1 MLMTDTTGRKQNN
14 HLFKAGQSGNP
25 AGRPR
30 GSRNRLAEAFI
41 QALAQD
47 FEAHGAEAIADCRVK
62 HPGKYLSVV
71 AQILPKEVDMAI
83 DMDVRHHAEM
93 RAFVADY
100 RTVKAAMMRIGV
112 EEKMIEAAG
121 NDDR

>member
-14 HLFKAGQSGNP
+14 HLFKVGQSGNP

-47 FEAHGAEAIADCRVK
+47 FEAHGAEAIAECRVK

-71 AQILPKEVDMAI
+71 AQILPKEIDLAI
-83 DMDVRHHAEM
+83 ETDIRQEIKVAQ
-93 RAFVADY
+93 FVGDY
-100 RTVKAAMMRIGV
+100 RTLKAAIERLGV
-112 EEKMIEAAG
+112 NQPQLLEAK
-121 NDDR
+121 DDD

>member
-1 MLMTDTTGRKQNN
+1 MTQKDSRTGRFLPGN
-14 HLFKAGQSGNP
+14 SGYG
-25 AGRPR
+25 GRPK
-30 GSRNRLAEAFI
+30 GARNKLGEAFMTALAE
-41 QALAQD
+41 D
-47 FEAHGAEAIADCRVK
+47 FEAHGAEAIAECRVK

-83 DMDVRHHAEM
+83 EMDVRHHAEM

-112 EEKMIEAAG
+112 EEPIMLEAAG

>member
-1 MLMTDTTGRKQNN
+1 MMMTDTTGRKQNN

-47 FEAHGAEAIADCRVK
+47 FEAHGAEAIAKCRDK

-71 AQILPKEVDMAI
+71 AQLLPKEIDLAI
-83 DMDVRHHAEM
+83 EADIRQEIKVAQ
-93 RAFVADY
+93 FVGDY
-100 RTVKAAMMRIGV
+100 RTLKAAIERLGV
-112 EEKMIEAAG
+112 NQPQLLEAK
-121 NDDR
+121 DDD